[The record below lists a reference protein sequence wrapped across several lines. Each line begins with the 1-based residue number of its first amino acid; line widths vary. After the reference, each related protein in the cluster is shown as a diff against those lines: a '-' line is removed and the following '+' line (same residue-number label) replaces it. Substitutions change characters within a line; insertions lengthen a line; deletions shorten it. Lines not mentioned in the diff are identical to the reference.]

1 MSNENSKKALE
12 NRSTIDGGKTWT
24 TFSDVTW
31 SAQMD
36 FINER
41 VGWGIARE
49 DNQVALVKTEDGG
62 TKWTMLIPTVGP

>member
-1 MSNENSKKALE
+1 
-12 NRSTIDGGKTWT
+12 
-24 TFSDVTW
+24 
-31 SAQMD
+31 MD

-62 TKWTMLIPTVGP
+62 SKWTMLVPTVGP